1 MPSIVAE
8 AFHDRIAASLPPGM
22 AEMLDAARGSGP
34 ESREMHRALML
45 ADRATREW
53 AGSAIAHIRPGAPN
67 HFEQLNQLGR
77 PEDHHHDVRPAA
89 DIEVS
94 AAQSREEGA
103 IAHAV
108 QALADAAVQLD
119 TEATLAMNTPALR
132 ATAEAAARVLQL
144 AGFAL
149 GGDEFIVE
157 QANQALGALV
167 ALAGWQ
173 NQLGPR
179 FA

>member
-1 MPSIVAE
+1 MGGFRHS
-8 AFHDRIAASLPPGM
+8 
-22 AEMLDAARGSGP
+22 ARP
-34 ESREMHRALML
+34 A
-45 ADRATREW
+45 W
-53 AGSAIAHIRPGAPN
+53 GAPN

-94 AAQSREEGA
+94 AAQSREESA

-119 TEATLAMNTPALR
+119 TEATLVMNTPALR
-132 ATAEAAARVLQL
+132 ATAEAAADVLQL
-144 AGFAL
+144 AGDVL

-157 QANQALGALV
+157 QANQTLGALV
-167 ALAGWQ
+167 ALTGWQ

-179 FA
+179 FAERVSTTLGFGSRRASPDACVRGAVCRVAR